1 MRLSI
6 ILEITRIGN
15 AQKVT
20 AVDEYSGT
28 EVSFIAPVNAPRSEI
43 DRLAR
48 AKLIYVMNKKSA
60 DS

>member
-20 AVDEYSGT
+20 AIDEISGR

-43 DRLAR
+43 EKLAR
-48 AKLIYVMNKKSA
+48 AKLIYVLSKKSA